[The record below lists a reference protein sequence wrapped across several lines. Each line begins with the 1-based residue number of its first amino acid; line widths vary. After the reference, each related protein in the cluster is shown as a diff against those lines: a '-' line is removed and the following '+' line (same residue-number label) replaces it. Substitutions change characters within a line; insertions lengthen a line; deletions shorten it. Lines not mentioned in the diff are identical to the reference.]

1 MIEEKHVKESYN
13 LHIYGSWSFM
23 MRSETQLRT
32 SYLGTCYVQSFA
44 PQAMWKEVSHFALI
58 HL

>member
-23 MRSETQLRT
+23 MRSETQLST
-32 SYLGTCYVQSFA
+32 CYLGTCYVQSFA
-44 PQAMWKEVSHFALI
+44 PQAM
-58 HL
+58 